1 MGNTFR
7 KSDNETIQEKP
18 DNKKEGKGLFAMI
31 SQSFKMDGLFDE
43 GVPVKF
49 LPQILWVTVLIIL
62 YIANAHYT
70 EKTIRKI
77 DKLKYEVEDLR
88 TDFTTLKAS
97 YMYESKQSEV
107 ARNVEPLG
115 LVESK
120 NPPIVIELEGR

>member
-7 KSDNETIQEKP
+7 KSDSTSTESQPE
-18 DNKKEGKGLFAMI
+18 KKEGKGLFSMI
-31 SQSFKMDGLFDE
+31 SQAFRMEGLFDE

-49 LPQILWVTVLIIL
+49 LPQILWVTSLIIL

-77 DKLKYEVEDLR
+77 DRLKYEVEDLR

-107 ARNVEPLG
+107 ARHIESLG
-115 LVESK
+115 LVES
-120 NPPIVIELEGR
+120 NTPPIAIRLEE

>member
-1 MGNTFR
+1 MANTF
-7 KSDNETIQEKP
+7 KNSEEKDHKQKP
-18 DNKKEGKGLFAMI
+18 EKGDSKGIFAML
-31 SQSFKMDGLFDE
+31 SQSFRMDGLFDE

-49 LPQILWVTVLIIL
+49 LPQILWITVLIIL

-97 YMYESKQSEV
+97 YMLESKQSEV
-107 ARNVEPLG
+107 ARKVEPMG

-120 NPPIVIELEGR
+120 NPPIVIEIDGL

>member
-1 MGNTFR
+1 MANTY
-7 KSDNETIQEKP
+7 KNSEEKEQKQKP
-18 DNKKEGKGLFAMI
+18 EKGDNKGIFAMI
-31 SQSFKMDGLFDE
+31 SQSFKMDGLFNE

-70 EKTIRKI
+70 EKTIRRI

-97 YMYESKQSEV
+97 YMFESKQSEV
-107 ARNVEPLG
+107 ARKVEPLG
-115 LVESK
+115 LQESK
-120 NPPIVIELEGR
+120 NPPIVIELE